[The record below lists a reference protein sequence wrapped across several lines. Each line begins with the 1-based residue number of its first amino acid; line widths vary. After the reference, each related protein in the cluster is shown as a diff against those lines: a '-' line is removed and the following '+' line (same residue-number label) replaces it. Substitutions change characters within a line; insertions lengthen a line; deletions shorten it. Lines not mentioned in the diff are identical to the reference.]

1 MICTRSHHGKRADMI
16 DKSNPASSLEELQS
30 NLFRLA
36 LFGAMARNLFK
47 QSILDTFYMETS
59 LCLG

>member
-1 MICTRSHHGKRADMI
+1 MI